1 MQYSGLLLPY
11 VPTSGQAR
19 LGTAMGRYLEVFTIS
34 TMVDVTDQLVGQD
47 NQLTTEPAPTSPGE

>member
-1 MQYSGLLLPY
+1 
-11 VPTSGQAR
+11 
-19 LGTAMGRYLEVFTIS
+19 MGRYLEVFTIS

>member
-1 MQYSGLLLPY
+1 MDAIQWTTSWR
-11 VPTSGQAR
+11 TSGQAW

-47 NQLTTEPAPTSPGE
+47 NQLTTEPAPTSPGV

>member
-1 MQYSGLLLPY
+1 MDAIQWATAY
-11 VPTSGQAR
+11 VPSGQAR

-34 TMVDVTDQLVGQD
+34 TVVNLTDQLVGQD